1 MQQATYR
8 VLLRREPEGLYT
20 AMVPSIP
27 GCVTWGETIEE
38 AIAMAREAAE
48 GCLEVYAEKGISIM
62 DDSET
67 FEYSI
72 YLPST
77 HLTNQAA

>member
-1 MQQATYR
+1 MKQATYR
-8 VLLRREPEGLYT
+8 VLLRKEPEGVYT

-38 AIAMAREAAE
+38 AIEMAREAAE
-48 GCLEVYAEKGISIM
+48 GCLEVYAEKGIPIE
-62 DDSET
+62 DDSQT

-72 YLPST
+72 NLPFSFIAD
-77 HLTNQAA
+77 QAA

>member
-1 MQQATYR
+1 MKQATYR
-8 VLLRREPEGLYT
+8 VLLRKEPEGVYT
-20 AMVPSIP
+20 AIVPSIP

-48 GCLEVYAEKGISIM
+48 GCLEVYAEKGIPIE

-72 YLPST
+72 NLPLAP
-77 HLTNQAA
+77 LTDQAA